1 MEKVTAID
9 WLKDVLEDHG
19 SPSHLNLDWSSFD
32 DLVADAKL
40 MQKEQMLDLIMFIRK
55 NNNES
60 KSAYDLYQDF
70 VNGVD
75 LSDEGPE
82 YDGAGFTENDRM
94 EK

>member
-40 MQKEQMLDLIMFIRK
+40 MQKEQMLDLIKFMME
-55 NNNES
+55 NDNQG
-60 KSAYDLYQDF
+60 KSIYDLYQQF
-70 VNGVD
+70 
-75 LSDEGPE
+75 
-82 YDGAGFTENDRM
+82 
-94 EK
+94 EKETYGK